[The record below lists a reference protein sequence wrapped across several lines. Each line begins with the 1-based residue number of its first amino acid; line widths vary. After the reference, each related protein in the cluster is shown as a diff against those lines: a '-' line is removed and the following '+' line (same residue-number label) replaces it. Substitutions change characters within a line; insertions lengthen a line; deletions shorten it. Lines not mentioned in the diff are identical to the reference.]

1 MQPGQPGQQGAGQ
14 PGAAPGGYG
23 QPPQTGYGQPPGG
36 QPAGPAAPPN
46 PAQKPAAILLA
57 CAVVLAIGL
66 FTKGW
71 ASASEGRAEINAG
84 LLGFEGCNRGH
95 CASIDWDEGEKRL
108 NIPGD
113 VGTFRI
119 LGLIAGIVAMA
130 GLGVVGG
137 MGLTGNTGKIPT
149 KPMQIVLGVASGTLT
164 YFAFRLAFSDRDV
177 DFGPSFSPFL
187 AIGAIIGAGYVLRKM
202 IEPLVRA
209 EQAMAGFAA
218 PAGQVAMA
226 QAPMAQ
232 APMAQAPAA
241 QAPMAQA
248 PVAQAPQAAPAG
260 APQPPAA
267 GAAPAAPACPTCG
280 SAPQYVEQYQR
291 YYCATCQKYL

>member
-1 MQPGQPGQQGAGQ
+1 MQPGQPGQSGQ
-14 PGAAPGGYG
+14 PGQPGQPGGAPGGYA
-23 QPPQTGYGQPPGG
+23 QPPQAGYGQMPGG
-36 QPAGPAAPPN
+36 QPSVPAAPAN
-46 PAQKPAAILLA
+46 PAQKASAIVLA

-84 LLGFEGCNRGH
+84 LLGFEGCNRGQ
-95 CASIDWDEGEKRL
+95 CADIDWDEGAKRL
-108 NIPGD
+108 DIPGD

-119 LGLIAGIVAMA
+119 LGLIAGILAMV

-137 MGLTGNTGKIPT
+137 MGLTRNTGKIPI

-187 AIGAIIGAGYVLRKM
+187 AIGAIIGAGYVMRKM
-202 IEPLVRA
+202 LDPIVRA
-209 EQAMAGFAA
+209 EQAVAGFAA
-218 PAGQVAMA
+218 PAGQAAMA

-232 APMAQAPAA
+232 AE
-241 QAPMAQA
+241 
-248 PVAQAPQAAPAG
+248 PAG
-260 APQPPAA
+260 SPQPPAA
-267 GAAPAAPACPTCG
+267 EAPPAAPSCPTCG

-291 YYCATCQKYL
+291 YYCATCQKYI